1 MPIKINLMAEA
12 QVAEDMRRRD
22 PVKRAVWICGF
33 VIILVILWIAKVQM
47 DIVFENA
54 RLKDVDGQWNGKK
67 DKYAAVTN
75 NQAKTA
81 DINVKLTALENLST
95 NRFLWGNVLNA
106 LQQTVVDQV
115 QVTRVIGSES
125 ISQKDGEIVGSGA
138 TKKIIPPAA
147 VEKIT
152 LTIDAKDMNPS
163 AQNHANYKN
172 KLSNFDFFLKHLGRH
187 DGFVMDGMLS
197 PLTSDPMDSNAVF
210 QSFTL
215 DAHFPEMKHTQS
227 Q

>member
-1 MPIKINLMAEA
+1 MPIKINLMAES

-33 VIILVILWIAKVQM
+33 LIILVIIWIAKVQM
-47 DIVFENA
+47 DIVFESS
-54 RLKDVDGQWNGKK
+54 RLKDVEGQWNSKK
-67 DKYAAVTN
+67 DKFAAVTN
-75 NQAKTA
+75 NQAKIG
-81 DINVKLTALENLST
+81 DITVKLAALENLST

-115 QVTRVIGSES
+115 QVTRVVGTDS
-125 ISQKDGEIVGSGA
+125 ITQKDGEIVGTGA
-138 TKKIIPPAA
+138 NKKIIPPSSI
-147 VEKIT
+147 EKVT

-197 PLTSDPMDSNAVF
+197 ALTSDPMDSNAVF

-215 DAHFPEMKHTQS
+215 DAHFPEIKHTQR